1 VVVED
6 EGIATKK
13 IDKRKPH
20 PSSPLEKMGGAIDY
34 NK

>member
-1 VVVED
+1 MKVLQQKKL
-6 EGIATKK
+6 TKK
-13 IDKRKPH
+13 KSH